1 MWKEAPLESMPRNR
15 VEQLEST
22 VVELE
27 STIEGL
33 TDELVE
39 AKERIRVLEAELDT
53 EVPTR
58 VPERR
63 VVERREAAPDDVEA
77 ATAQADASEEPE
89 GAEEAS
95 ESRTNDIIIA

>member
-1 MWKEAPLESMPRNR
+1 MSRNR
-15 VEQLEST
+15 VEELEST
-22 VVELE
+22 VAELE

-53 EVPTR
+53 DAPTR

-63 VVERREAAPDDVEA
+63 RGDSPDATADTGEAQPDDMEAAPAE
-77 ATAQADASEEPE
+77 TETTQEPDSTNE
-89 GAEEAS
+89 TE
-95 ESRTNDIIIA
+95 ESRTDDIIVA

>member
-1 MWKEAPLESMPRNR
+1 MSRNR

-22 VVELE
+22 VLELE

-58 VPERR
+58 VPKRRSTAATEERAEA
-63 VVERREAAPDDVEA
+63 VEAQPDDVEA
-77 ATAQADASEEPE
+77 ATAETETAAEPE
-89 GAEEAS
+89 STDETE
-95 ESRTNDIIIA
+95 ESRTDDIIVA